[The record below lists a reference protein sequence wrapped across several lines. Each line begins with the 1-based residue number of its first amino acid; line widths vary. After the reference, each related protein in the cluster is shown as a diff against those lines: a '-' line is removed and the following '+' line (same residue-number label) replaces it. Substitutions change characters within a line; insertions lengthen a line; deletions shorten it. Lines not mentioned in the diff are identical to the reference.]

1 MGQHLNYKKTLF
13 ACSLVLVAQAGMAA
27 DPAALAAPKPR
38 GNPEVSCLIQPSLE
52 INVGTPVDGVI
63 ETVSVDRGD
72 IVAPG
77 QLLAKL
83 NSGVEAAAVETQSAK
98 ADFGARKRQRNEEL
112 QRKQL
117 ISTQELDELST
128 DMQMAELELRGR
140 RERLKLRAI
149 HSPIRG
155 VIVDVYRQ
163 RGDLVKQEKIFRIAQ
178 LDPLYVETILPSRMF
193 GKIRAGQVFDV
204 TPELGSTSQKA
215 KVGQVDRVID
225 AASGTFRVRLLLP
238 NSRYELPSGQR
249 CAINF
254 QL

>member
-1 MGQHLNYKKTLF
+1 MNYTKTLF
-13 ACSLVLVAQAGMAA
+13 ACSLALAAGAGLGA
-27 DPAALAAPKPR
+27 DPAGLATPARPR

-52 INVGTPVDGVI
+52 INVGTPVDGVL

-72 IVAPG
+72 IVASG

-83 NSGVEAAAVETQSAK
+83 NSGVEAAAVETQAAK
-98 ADFGARKRQRNEEL
+98 ADFGTRKRQRNEEL

-128 DMQMAELELRGR
+128 DQQMAELELRER

-193 GKIRAGQVFDV
+193 GKLRPGQTFDV
-204 TPELGSTSQKA
+204 TPELGTASHKA
-215 KVGQVDRVID
+215 RVGQVDRVID

-238 NSRYELPSGQR
+238 NSRYDLPSGQR

>member
-1 MGQHLNYKKTLF
+1 MNEKKPLLALALALF
-13 ACSLVLVAQAGMAA
+13 AAGTLAA
-27 DPAALAAPKPR
+27 DPVQTARPR
-38 GNPEVSCLIQPSLE
+38 TNPEVSCLIQPSLE

-63 ETVSVDRGD
+63 EAVSVDRGD
-72 IVAPG
+72 IVSPG
-77 QLLAKL
+77 QLLARL
-83 NSGVEAAAVETQSAK
+83 NAGVEAASVDTQAAK
-98 ADFGARKRQRNEEL
+98 AEFGARKRQRNEEL

-117 ISTQELDELST
+117 ISTQELDELAT
-128 DMQMAELELRGR
+128 DQQMAELELRER

-193 GKIRAGQVFDV
+193 GKVRAGQVYDV
-204 TPELGSTSQKA
+204 TPELTPSPLKA
-215 KVGQVDRVID
+215 KVSQVDRVID
-225 AASGTFRVRLLLP
+225 AASGTFRVRLLLANP
-238 NSRYELPSGQR
+238 RFDLPSGQR

>member
-1 MGQHLNYKKTLF
+1 LNYTKTLF
-13 ACSLVLVAQAGMAA
+13 ACSLVLAAGAGLGA
-27 DPAALAAPKPR
+27 DPASLAAPARPR

-52 INVGTPVDGVI
+52 INVGTPVDGVL

-83 NSGVEAAAVETQSAK
+83 NSGVEAAAVETQAAK
-98 ADFGARKRQRNEEL
+98 ADFGTRKRQRNEEL

-128 DMQMAELELRGR
+128 DQQMAELELRER

-193 GKIRAGQVFDV
+193 GKLRPGQTFDV
-204 TPELGSTSQKA
+204 TPELGTASHKA
-215 KVGQVDRVID
+215 RVGQVDRVID

-238 NSRYELPSGQR
+238 NSRYDLPSGQR